1 MKDKHYMYFKMI
13 TNLLAL
19 LHAEHV
25 MIIKTILLV
34 SLRKEDAERIGENM
48 ERNYNKAFD
57 DIRKDWG

>member
-1 MKDKHYMYFKMI
+1 MI

-34 SLRKEDAERIGENM
+34 SLRKDDAERIGEKM
-48 ERNYNKAFD
+48 ERDYNKAFD

>member
-1 MKDKHYMYFKMI
+1 MKDNYRYFKII

-19 LHAEHV
+19 LHAEHI

-57 DIRKDWG
+57 DIRTDWK

>member
-1 MKDKHYMYFKMI
+1 MKDNNRYFKII

-19 LHAEHV
+19 LHAEHI

-57 DIRKDWG
+57 DIRKDWK